1 MPHDQELNEAANERR
16 EPATDGRTAPDTES
30 AEKPPG
36 GQHEMELPRH
46 ARNRAAEI
54 VRSPDKLRAMVAEA
68 REKADS
74 AGGAASPLGGVIEDL
89 KTMFDLLRAV
99 ARGDY
104 RLRKETL
111 ILIAGAVLYFVIPI
125 DVIPDFI
132 PVAGFIDDAAVI
144 AWVVKTCKTE
154 IDLFRAVT
162 MHETRGQDFDI
173 HTTNHHEGASA
184 SETTGRS
191 GSAT

>member
-1 MPHDQELNEAANERR
+1 M
-16 EPATDGRTAPDTES
+16 APDRELTGGNALGASEHPS
-30 AEKPPG
+30 APPETG
-36 GQHEMELPRH
+36 EMELPFH
-46 ARNRAAEI
+46 ARSQAAEI
-54 VRSPDKLRAMVAEA
+54 VESPDKLRAMVAEA

-74 AGGAASPLGGVIEDL
+74 GGGATSPLSGVIEDL
-89 KTMFDLLRAV
+89 KTMFELLRAV

-154 IDLFRAVT
+154 IDLFRA
-162 MHETRGQDFDI
+162 MRSFDHEPTP
-173 HTTNHHEGASA
+173 SCP
-184 SETTGRS
+184 
-191 GSAT
+191 

>member
-1 MPHDQELNEAANERR
+1 M
-16 EPATDGRTAPDTES
+16 APDRELSPAATASGTGEENGAGTAVAS
-30 AEKPPG
+30 EPSRASGEPPEPKRKPG
-36 GQHEMELPRH
+36 EMELPLH

-54 VRSPDKLRAMVAEA
+54 VKSPDKLRKMVEEA
-68 REKADS
+68 RAKADG
-74 AGGAASPLGGVIEDL
+74 AGGSSNPIAGVIEDL
-89 KTMFDLLRAV
+89 QTLFEMLRAV
-99 ARGDY
+99 ARGSY

-154 IDLFRAVT
+154 IDLFRGLAADDGKPVPGQAV
-162 MHETRGQDFDI
+162 R
-173 HTTNHHEGASA
+173 N
-184 SETTGRS
+184 
-191 GSAT
+191 

>member
-1 MPHDQELNEAANERR
+1 MASDRELTRDTVEEASEQ
-16 EPATDGRTAPDTES
+16 PSAPPKT
-30 AEKPPG
+30 G
-36 GQHEMELPRH
+36 EMELPLH

-54 VRSPDKLRAMVAEA
+54 VQSPDKLRAMVAEA

-74 AGGAASPLGGVIEDL
+74 AGGATSPLSAVIEDL

-99 ARGDY
+99 ARGNY

-154 IDLFRAVT
+154 IDLFRALT
-162 MHETRGQDFDI
+162 AGDNDREP
-173 HTTNHHEGASA
+173 EPEPA
-184 SETTGRS
+184 
-191 GSAT
+191 

>member
-1 MPHDQELNEAANERR
+1 
-16 EPATDGRTAPDTES
+16 
-30 AEKPPG
+30 
-36 GQHEMELPRH
+36 MELPLH

-54 VRSPDKLRAMVAEA
+54 VRSPDKLREMVAEA

-74 AGGAASPLGGVIEDL
+74 AGGATSPLSGVIEDL

-99 ARGDY
+99 ARGNY

-125 DVIPDFI
+125 DVIPDFV

-154 IDLFRAVT
+154 IDLFRALT
-162 MHETRGQDFDI
+162 AGDDAPEP
-173 HTTNHHEGASA
+173 NAA
-184 SETTGRS
+184 
-191 GSAT
+191 

>member
-1 MPHDQELNEAANERR
+1 MAPDLESSTESKKRHETE
-16 EPATDGRTAPDTES
+16 TRTAAFPG
-30 AEKPPG
+30 KPLQGEPPQG
-36 GQHEMELPRH
+36 RHEMELPLH

-54 VRSPDKLRAMVAEA
+54 VRSPDRLRKMVEEA
-68 REKADS
+68 RAKADG
-74 AGGAASPLGGVIEDL
+74 AGGSSNPIASVIEDL
-89 KTMFDLLRAV
+89 QTLFEMLRAV
-99 ARGDY
+99 ARGSY

-154 IDLFRAVT
+154 IDLFRRLTADDDPPEPEVAPPAT
-162 MHETRGQDFDI
+162 
-173 HTTNHHEGASA
+173 AS
-184 SETTGRS
+184 
-191 GSAT
+191 

>member
-1 MPHDQELNEAANERR
+1 MASDRQLTDDTVEGAAEQP
-16 EPATDGRTAPDTES
+16 PA
-30 AEKPPG
+30 PPETG
-36 GQHEMELPRH
+36 EMELPLH

-54 VRSPDKLRAMVAEA
+54 VRSPEKLREMVAEA

-74 AGGAASPLGGVIEDL
+74 AGGATSPLSAVIEDL

-99 ARGDY
+99 ARGNY
-104 RLRKETL
+104 RLQKETL

-154 IDLFRAVT
+154 IDLFRAL
-162 MHETRGQDFDI
+162 
-173 HTTNHHEGASA
+173 
-184 SETTGRS
+184 TG
-191 GSAT
+191 GDDAPEPEVA

>member
-1 MPHDQELNEAANERR
+1 MASDRQLTDDTVEGAPGQP
-16 EPATDGRTAPDTES
+16 PARPETG
-30 AEKPPG
+30 
-36 GQHEMELPRH
+36 EMELPLH

-54 VRSPDKLRAMVAEA
+54 VRSPDKLREMVAEA

-74 AGGAASPLGGVIEDL
+74 AGGATSPLSGVIEDL

-99 ARGDY
+99 ARGNY

-154 IDLFRAVT
+154 IDLFRAL
-162 MHETRGQDFDI
+162 
-173 HTTNHHEGASA
+173 
-184 SETTGRS
+184 TTGDD
-191 GSAT
+191 APAPEVA

>member
-1 MPHDQELNEAANERR
+1 MASDRELSDGTAEGAPGQPAA
-16 EPATDGRTAPDTES
+16 
-30 AEKPPG
+30 PPETG
-36 GQHEMELPRH
+36 EMELPLH

-74 AGGAASPLGGVIEDL
+74 AGGATSPLSGVIEDL

-99 ARGDY
+99 ARGNY

-154 IDLFRAVT
+154 IDVFRAVT
-162 MHETRGQDFDI
+162 GSD
-173 HTTNHHEGASA
+173 AA
-184 SETTGRS
+184 SEPDSVSPATTP
-191 GSAT
+191 

>member
-1 MPHDQELNEAANERR
+1 MASDRELSDQPTKERS
-16 EPATDGRTAPDTES
+16 PDGRGAP
-30 AEKPPG
+30 AETG
-36 GQHEMELPRH
+36 EHEMALPLH
-46 ARNRAAEI
+46 ARTRAAEI
-54 VRSPDKLRAMVAEA
+54 VKSPDKLRAMVDEA
-68 REKADS
+68 REKAES
-74 AGGAASPLGGVIEDL
+74 AGGASNPLAGVIDDL
-89 KTMFDLLRAV
+89 KTMFELLRAV

-154 IDLFRAVT
+154 IDLFRALT
-162 MHETRGQDFDI
+162 
-173 HTTNHHEGASA
+173 ASDGEPEPEVA
-184 SETTGRS
+184 
-191 GSAT
+191 

>member
-1 MPHDQELNEAANERR
+1 MASDRQLTGGNVEGASEQPS
-16 EPATDGRTAPDTES
+16 APPET
-30 AEKPPG
+30 G
-36 GQHEMELPRH
+36 EMELPLH

-54 VRSPDKLRAMVAEA
+54 VQSPDKLRAMVAEA

-74 AGGAASPLGGVIEDL
+74 AGGATSPLSGVLEDL
-89 KTMFDLLRAV
+89 KTMFELLRAV
-99 ARGDY
+99 ARGSY

-132 PVAGFIDDAAVI
+132 PVAGFLDDAAVI

-154 IDLFRAVT
+154 IDLFRALT
-162 MHETRGQDFDI
+162 AGDNDREP
-173 HTTNHHEGASA
+173 EPEPA
-184 SETTGRS
+184 
-191 GSAT
+191 

>member
-1 MPHDQELNEAANERR
+1 M
-16 EPATDGRTAPDTES
+16 APDRELS
-30 AEKPPG
+30 DGAVEGAPEPPAAPRETG
-36 GQHEMELPRH
+36 EMELPLH

-54 VRSPDKLRAMVAEA
+54 VRSPDKLRQMVAEA

-74 AGGAASPLGGVIEDL
+74 AGGATSPLSGVIEDL

-154 IDLFRAVT
+154 IDLFRVT
-162 MHETRGQDFDI
+162 EGL
-173 HTTNHHEGASA
+173 HHQPMPEQAA
-184 SETTGRS
+184 RS
-191 GSAT
+191 

>member
-1 MPHDQELNEAANERR
+1 MASDREL
-16 EPATDGRTAPDTES
+16 TDGTVEGASRQPPAPPET
-30 AEKPPG
+30 G
-36 GQHEMELPRH
+36 EMELPLH
-46 ARNRAAEI
+46 ARTRAAEI
-54 VRSPDKLRAMVAEA
+54 VRSPDKLREMVAEA

-74 AGGAASPLGGVIEDL
+74 AGGATSPLSGVIEDL

-99 ARGDY
+99 ARGNY

-154 IDLFRAVT
+154 IDLFRAL
-162 MHETRGQDFDI
+162 
-173 HTTNHHEGASA
+173 
-184 SETTGRS
+184 TGS
-191 GSAT
+191 DDAPEPDVA

>member
-1 MPHDQELNEAANERR
+1 MASDRELSDQPTEERSPDGHGAPAETR
-16 EPATDGRTAPDTES
+16 E
-30 AEKPPG
+30 
-36 GQHEMELPRH
+36 HEMELPLH
-46 ARNRAAEI
+46 ARTRAAEI
-54 VRSPDKLRAMVAEA
+54 VKSPDKLRAMVDEA
-68 REKADS
+68 REKAES
-74 AGGAASPLGGVIEDL
+74 AGGASNPIAGVIDDL
-89 KTMFDLLRAV
+89 KTMFELLRAV

-154 IDLFRAVT
+154 IDLFRALTAGDGEPEPEV
-162 MHETRGQDFDI
+162 
-173 HTTNHHEGASA
+173 A
-184 SETTGRS
+184 
-191 GSAT
+191 

>member
-1 MPHDQELNEAANERR
+1 MARDQELNAGSKNRR
-16 EPATDGRTAPDTES
+16 ESETSTAAFPSNPLQGEPPQGR
-30 AEKPPG
+30 
-36 GQHEMELPRH
+36 QEMELPLH

-54 VRSPDKLRAMVAEA
+54 VKSPEKLRKMVEEA
-68 REKADS
+68 RAKADG
-74 AGGAASPLGGVIEDL
+74 AGGSSNPIAGVIEDL
-89 KTMFDLLRAV
+89 QTLFEMLRAV
-99 ARGDY
+99 ARGSY

-154 IDLFRAVT
+154 IDLFRGLAADDGKPVPGQAV
-162 MHETRGQDFDI
+162 R
-173 HTTNHHEGASA
+173 N
-184 SETTGRS
+184 
-191 GSAT
+191 

>member
-1 MPHDQELNEAANERR
+1 MKQTDPQAVREVERAA
-16 EPATDGRTAPDTES
+16 G
-30 AEKPPG
+30 AEG
-36 GQHEMELPRH
+36 YEMELPLH

-54 VRSPDKLRAMVAEA
+54 VRSPDKLREMVAEA

-74 AGGAASPLGGVIEDL
+74 AGGATSPLSGVIEDL

-99 ARGDY
+99 ARGNY

-125 DVIPDFI
+125 DVIPDFV

-154 IDLFRAVT
+154 IDLFRALT
-162 MHETRGQDFDI
+162 AGDDAPEP
-173 HTTNHHEGASA
+173 NAA
-184 SETTGRS
+184 
-191 GSAT
+191 

>member
-1 MPHDQELNEAANERR
+1 MASDRKLSGGTAEKTSEP
-16 EPATDGRTAPDTES
+16 PAT
-30 AEKPPG
+30 PPETG
-36 GQHEMELPRH
+36 EMELPLH

-54 VRSPDKLRAMVAEA
+54 VRSPDKLREMVAEA

-74 AGGAASPLGGVIEDL
+74 AGGATSPLSGVIEDL

-99 ARGDY
+99 ARGNY

-154 IDLFRAVT
+154 IDLFRALT
-162 MHETRGQDFDI
+162 AGDDAPEP
-173 HTTNHHEGASA
+173 NAA
-184 SETTGRS
+184 
-191 GSAT
+191 

>member
-1 MPHDQELNEAANERR
+1 MASDRQLSGGNVEGASEQP
-16 EPATDGRTAPDTES
+16 PA
-30 AEKPPG
+30 PPETG
-36 GQHEMELPRH
+36 EMELPLH

-54 VRSPDKLRAMVAEA
+54 VRSPDKLREMVAEA

-74 AGGAASPLGGVIEDL
+74 AGGATSPLSGVIEDL

-99 ARGDY
+99 ARGNY

-154 IDLFRAVT
+154 IDLFRALT
-162 MHETRGQDFDI
+162 AGDNDREPEPEPAQL
-173 HTTNHHEGASA
+173 
-184 SETTGRS
+184 
-191 GSAT
+191 

>member
-1 MPHDQELNEAANERR
+1 MASDRELSDGTVEEAS
-16 EPATDGRTAPDTES
+16 GQ
-30 AEKPPG
+30 PPTPPETG
-36 GQHEMELPRH
+36 EMELPLH

-54 VRSPDKLRAMVAEA
+54 VRSPDKLREMVAEA

-74 AGGAASPLGGVIEDL
+74 AGGATSPLSGVIEDL

-125 DVIPDFI
+125 DVIPDFV

-144 AWVVKTCKTE
+144 AWVVKTCKAE
-154 IDLFRAVT
+154 IDLFRAVEGFDHQPT
-162 MHETRGQDFDI
+162 PGQAAR
-173 HTTNHHEGASA
+173 N
-184 SETTGRS
+184 
-191 GSAT
+191 

>member
-1 MPHDQELNEAANERR
+1 MASDRELTGDTVEGAPGQPSV
-16 EPATDGRTAPDTES
+16 PAETG
-30 AEKPPG
+30 
-36 GQHEMELPRH
+36 EMELPLH
-46 ARNRAAEI
+46 ARNRAAEL
-54 VRSPDKLRAMVAEA
+54 VQSPDKLREMVAEA

-74 AGGAASPLGGVIEDL
+74 ASGATSPLSGVIEDL
-89 KTMFDLLRAV
+89 KMMFELLRAV

-111 ILIAGAVLYFVIPI
+111 VLIAGAVLYFVIPI

-154 IDLFRAVT
+154 IDLFRAL
-162 MHETRGQDFDI
+162 
-173 HTTNHHEGASA
+173 S
-184 SETTGRS
+184 TGDD
-191 GSAT
+191 APAPEVA

>member
-1 MPHDQELNEAANERR
+1 M
-16 EPATDGRTAPDTES
+16 APDRELSPGATASSEEERAAATGADAPS
-30 AEKPPG
+30 QATAEQPEPERKAG
-36 GQHEMELPRH
+36 EMELPLH

-54 VRSPDKLRAMVAEA
+54 VKSPEKLRKMVEEA
-68 REKADS
+68 RAKADG
-74 AGGAASPLGGVIEDL
+74 AGGSSNPIAGVIEDL
-89 KTMFDLLRAV
+89 QTLFEMLRAV
-99 ARGDY
+99 ARGSY

-154 IDLFRAVT
+154 IDLFRAL
-162 MHETRGQDFDI
+162 
-173 HTTNHHEGASA
+173 TTDGDEPEPEVA
-184 SETTGRS
+184 
-191 GSAT
+191 

>member
-1 MPHDQELNEAANERR
+1 MTGPKETEQQMPPNEELSEAAKERR
-16 EPATDGRTAPDTES
+16 ELETNGMASGDGPAETSPEREY
-30 AEKPPG
+30 
-36 GQHEMELPRH
+36 EMELPRH

-74 AGGAASPLGGVIEDL
+74 ATGATSPLSGVIEDL
-89 KTMFDLLRAV
+89 KMMFELLRAV

-111 ILIAGAVLYFVIPI
+111 VLIAGAVLYFVIPI
-125 DVIPDFI
+125 DVIPDFM

-154 IDLFRAVT
+154 IDLFRALT
-162 MHETRGQDFDI
+162 AGDDPTPDP
-173 HTTNHHEGASA
+173 A
-184 SETTGRS
+184 
-191 GSAT
+191 

>member
-1 MPHDQELNEAANERR
+1 MASDRELSDATAEGTPGQP
-16 EPATDGRTAPDTES
+16 PA
-30 AEKPPG
+30 PPETG
-36 GQHEMELPRH
+36 EMELPLH

-74 AGGAASPLGGVIEDL
+74 AGGATSPLSGVIDDL

-99 ARGDY
+99 ARGNY

-154 IDLFRAVT
+154 IDLFRALT
-162 MHETRGQDFDI
+162 AGDAPAPDP
-173 HTTNHHEGASA
+173 A
-184 SETTGRS
+184 
-191 GSAT
+191 

>member
-1 MPHDQELNEAANERR
+1 MASDRELTGEMVE
-16 EPATDGRTAPDTES
+16 GAP
-30 AEKPPG
+30 
-36 GQHEMELPRH
+36 GQSSTPSETGEMELPLH

-54 VRSPDKLRAMVAEA
+54 VRSPDKLRAIVAEA

-74 AGGAASPLGGVIEDL
+74 AGGATSPLNSVIEDL

-125 DVIPDFI
+125 DVIPDFV

-154 IDLFRAVT
+154 IDLFRAVERVDHQP
-162 MHETRGQDFDI
+162 MPEQATR
-173 HTTNHHEGASA
+173 S
-184 SETTGRS
+184 
-191 GSAT
+191 

>member
-1 MPHDQELNEAANERR
+1 MASDRELTGDTVEGTSGQP
-16 EPATDGRTAPDTES
+16 PA
-30 AEKPPG
+30 PPETG
-36 GQHEMELPRH
+36 EMELPLH

-54 VRSPDKLRAMVAEA
+54 VRSPDKLREMVAEA

-74 AGGAASPLGGVIEDL
+74 AGGATSPLSGVIEDL

-154 IDLFRAVT
+154 IDLFRAL
-162 MHETRGQDFDI
+162 
-173 HTTNHHEGASA
+173 
-184 SETTGRS
+184 TG
-191 GSAT
+191 GDDAPEPDVA